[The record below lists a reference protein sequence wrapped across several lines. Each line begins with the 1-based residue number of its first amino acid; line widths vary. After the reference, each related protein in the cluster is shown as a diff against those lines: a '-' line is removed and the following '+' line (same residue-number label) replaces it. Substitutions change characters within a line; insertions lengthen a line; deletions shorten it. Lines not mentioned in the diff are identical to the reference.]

1 MNQPPPPKENWL
13 VSGELPP
20 KFAVFEG
27 LLQPVVA
34 QMQAS
39 IVRILKDQFKQISDS
54 KALSGASKSELRA
67 NWRATKLLT
76 KMFKNSRFAAIL
88 STSLTEGLVR
98 VEFELGALIA
108 IMQIIMCLHITRDS
122 VAHPQS
128 TATKSAANRSPSRV
142 RA

>member
-1 MNQPPPPKENWL
+1 MKQPPQHKQGWL
-13 VSGELPP
+13 ASGDLPP
-20 KFAVFEG
+20 QFAILEG
-27 LLQPVVA
+27 LLQPVVP

-39 IVRILKDQFKQISDS
+39 IVRILEDQFKQISDS
-54 KALSGASKSELRA
+54 KAVSGASKSELRA
-67 NWRATKLLT
+67 NRRVTKLLT

-98 VEFELGALIA
+98 VEFEPEALIA

-128 TATKSAANRSPSRV
+128 TTKSAPNPSPSR
-142 RA
+142 